1 MNMRWTAWIQV
12 YLILDKWVKKRV
24 PWKEELVKKKSSELN
39 KAYLKNKRLPN
50 SGNATYLKQWDNGK
64 ELISY
69 RLS

>member
-1 MNMRWTAWIQV
+1 MSE
-12 YLILDKWVKKRV
+12 KRV
-24 PWKEELVKKKSSELN
+24 PWKEDLVKKKSSELN

-69 RLS
+69 RSS

>member
-1 MNMRWTAWIQV
+1 MSEKTSALEGRTC
-12 YLILDKWVKKRV
+12 
-24 PWKEELVKKKSSELN
+24 KKKSSELK

-69 RLS
+69 RSS